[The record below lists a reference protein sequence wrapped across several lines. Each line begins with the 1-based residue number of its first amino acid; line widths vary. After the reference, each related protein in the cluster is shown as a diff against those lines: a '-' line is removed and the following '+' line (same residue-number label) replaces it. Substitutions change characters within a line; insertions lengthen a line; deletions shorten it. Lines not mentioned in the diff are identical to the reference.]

1 MLKKPPISVIFF
13 INTVQIIAQDA
24 IYPWEK
30 TRGDKGRKGNKVP
43 DDSIGQIVLD
53 LVIVFVFILINA
65 FFSAVEMA
73 VISLNDAK
81 IKKQAEDGN
90 KKARR
95 VLRFIE
101 NPSTFLATIQV
112 GVTLAGFLSSAFA
125 ADKFSGR
132 LTYWL
137 DPNGK
142 YSFLGTVCTV
152 VVTVILSYFSLV
164 LGELVP
170 KRIAQ
175 NNSEKLAFRSATIV
189 RTFGTIMKPFI
200 KFLTLSTN
208 GVLRLLHIDPDVKE
222 TNVTEE
228 EIRMMVDVGS
238 EEGSIEDAEKQM
250 IQNIFEF
257 NDKDVVEIMTHR
269 KKIVSLPIDA
279 TYEEVMDVARNEK
292 YTRIPVYKETI
303 DEIVGI
309 LHIKDLL
316 GLTKEETEHGKFSL
330 EKIMREPLFV
340 HETKKISSLFH
351 EMKKGHMQ
359 LAVIVDEYGGTMG
372 IATIED
378 MLEEIVGNITDEFD
392 DEEQQLLKMNDGGF
406 LVSGDMTLSDLE
418 DQIGVE
424 LDSEDY
430 DTIAGLALGLIDRV
444 PEHGETPEVQYK
456 NVKIKVVQVEEN
468 WISKLL
474 LHVIPEEPKTDDEEE
489 EE

>member
-1 MLKKPPISVIFF
+1 M
-13 INTVQIIAQDA
+13 
-24 IYPWEK
+24 
-30 TRGDKGRKGNKVP
+30 P

-53 LVIVFVFILINA
+53 LVIVLIFILINA
-65 FFSAVEMA
+65 FFSATEMA

-81 IKKQAEDGN
+81 VKKQAEDGN

-95 VLRFIE
+95 VLKFIE
-101 NPSTFLATIQV
+101 NPATFLATIQV

-125 ADKFSGR
+125 ANRFTGR
-132 LTYWL
+132 MTAWL
-137 DPNGK
+137 DPDGK
-142 YSFLGTVCTV
+142 YSWLATVCTV

-175 NNSEKLAFRSATIV
+175 NNAEKLAFRSSSIV
-189 RTFGTIMKPFI
+189 RTFGTIMKPFV
-200 KFLTLSTN
+200 KFLTISTN
-208 GVLRLLHIDPDVKE
+208 AVLRLLHIDPEVKE

-238 EEGSIEDAEKQM
+238 EEGSIEDSEKQM

-269 KKIVSLPIDA
+269 KKIVALPIDA
-279 TYEEVMDVARNEK
+279 SYDEVMDTARNEK
-292 YTRIPVYKETI
+292 YTRIPIYKETI

-316 GLTKEETEHGKFSL
+316 GLTREDVEHGDFSL
-330 EKIMREPLFV
+330 EKIMRPPLFV

-351 EMKKGHMQ
+351 EMKKGKMQ

-392 DEEQQLLKMNDGGF
+392 EDEQELLKMNDGGF
-406 LVSGDMTLSDLE
+406 LVRGDMTLSDLE
-418 DQIGVE
+418 EAIGVD
-424 LDSEDY
+424 LVSEDY
-430 DTIAGLALGLIDRV
+430 DTIAGLTLSLLDRV
-444 PEHGETPEVQYK
+444 PDHGETPEVQYK
-456 NVKIKVVQVEEN
+456 NLKIKVIQVEEN
-468 WISKLL
+468 WISRLL
-474 LHVIPEEPKTDDEEE
+474 LHVVPVEENEDDEEE
-489 EE
+489 EEKE

>member
-1 MLKKPPISVIFF
+1 MFF
-13 INTVQIIAQDA
+13 MRNT
-24 IYPWEK
+24 
-30 TRGDKGRKGNKVP
+30 GRKGKNVP
-43 DDSIGQIVLD
+43 EDSIGQICFD
-53 LVIVFVFILINA
+53 LVIVFIFILINA
-65 FFSAVEMA
+65 FFSAAEMA

-81 IKKQAEDGN
+81 VKKQAEDGN
-90 KKARR
+90 KKAKRI
-95 VLRFIE
+95 LKFIE

-132 LTYWL
+132 LTNWL
-137 DPNGK
+137 DPSGK

-152 VVTVILSYFSLV
+152 IVTVILSYFSLV

-175 NNSEKLAFRSATIV
+175 NNAERLAFGSSSIV
-189 RTFGTIMKPFI
+189 RTFGTLMKPFVR
-200 KFLTLSTN
+200 FLTLSTN
-208 GVLRLLHIDPDVKE
+208 AVLRLLHIDPEVKE

-238 EEGSIEDAEKQM
+238 EEGSIEDSEKQM

-269 KKIVSLPIDA
+269 KKIVALPIDA
-279 TYEEVMDVARNEK
+279 SYEEVMDIARNEK
-292 YTRIPVYKETI
+292 YTRIPIYKETI

-316 GLTKEETEHGKFSL
+316 GLSNENGEFSL
-330 EKIMREPLFV
+330 EKIMRPPLFV
-340 HETKKISSLFH
+340 HETKKISALFH
-351 EMKKGHMQ
+351 EMKKGKMQ

-392 DEEQQLLKMNDGGF
+392 EEEQEILNMNDGGF
-406 LVSGDMTLSDLE
+406 LVQGDMTLSDLE
-418 DQIGVE
+418 EAIGVD
-424 LDSEDY
+424 LDSDDY
-430 DTIAGLALGLIDRV
+430 DTIAGLTLSLLDRV
-444 PEHGETPEVQYK
+444 PDHGETPEVQYK
-456 NVKIKVVQVEEN
+456 NVKIKVIQVEEN

-474 LHVIPEEPKTDDEEE
+474 LHVIPEEPDKNEEDEEE
-489 EE
+489 